1 MSGFYKLF
9 QDPIERAILTNN
21 GGLDPRPAAGGPATS
36 GALTPP
42 DDGFYTPNSYL
53 GAFSSRESELWIA
66 GWTFISELGVVVQGD
81 FMGPDTAVR
90 AEESSLS
97 SAVPGAFE
105 LGNSPNPFNPSTT
118 IQYSLPVGGEVTLT
132 LYNGAGQKLATLV
145 EGYRGSGI
153 YSVQL
158 SGDELASGTYHYRLI
173 SPNGILSRSATLL
186 K

>member
-1 MSGFYKLF
+1 M
-9 QDPIERAILTNN
+9 
-21 GGLDPRPAAGGPATS
+21 
-36 GALTPP
+36 
-42 DDGFYTPNSYL
+42 
-53 GAFSSRESELWIA
+53 WIA

-118 IQYSLPVGGEVTLT
+118 IQYFAARGRRGHPHPLQTAPVRSWT
-132 LYNGAGQKLATLV
+132 TLV